1 MPGRANS
8 PYAQSKCSVRSGRG
22 EQCDELQE
30 QESSLRA
37 WWRSDWRGRSPSTPR
52 RRPRTPLP
60 APRRRPPSARRL
72 RRRVPPRR
80 RPRRRVPPL
89 QRQPPS
95 SRAAPS
101 SQAPVPAP
109 ASSAKPDAPVAPVP
123 APPAPAPAPAAPAP
137 VAQGLD
143 AAGIQRI
150 KDSCTARLQSDA
162 AHSGIVTGTVVPR
175 PFTIVSIAYSG
186 NPVQSTAASGLA
198 SYDILMKITTKL
210 VDGPAQESVRVCRV
224 YDSDSHVDWLP
235 AG

>member
-1 MPGRANS
+1 MRRAARAGIVVAGVVAVGLAGAITLNTTQTSSNS
-8 PYAQSKCSVRSGRG
+8 VAG
-22 EQCDELQE
+22 
-30 QESSLRA
+30 A
-37 WWRSDWRGRSPSTPR
+37 
-52 RRPRTPLP
+52 
-60 APRRRPPSARRL
+60 APSAT
-72 RRRVPPRR
+72 VSAAASAPGATKTPAATPGATASPPAAN
-80 RPRRRVPPL
+80 
-89 QRQPPS
+89 
-95 SRAAPS
+95 AAPS

-150 KDSCTARLQSDA
+150 KDSCTTRLQSDA

>member
-1 MPGRANS
+1 MRRAARAGIVVAGVVAVGLAGAITLNATQTSSNS
-8 PYAQSKCSVRSGRG
+8 VAG
-22 EQCDELQE
+22 
-30 QESSLRA
+30 A
-37 WWRSDWRGRSPSTPR
+37 
-52 RRPRTPLP
+52 
-60 APRRRPPSARRL
+60 APSAT
-72 RRRVPPRR
+72 VSASASAPGATKTPAAT
-80 RPRRRVPPL
+80 PGATASAPAA
-89 QRQPPS
+89 S
-95 SRAAPS
+95 ASASAAPS

-109 ASSAKPDAPVAPVP
+109 ATSAKPDAPVAPAPAAP
-123 APPAPAPAPAAPAP
+123 APAPAAPAPAAPAP

-210 VDGPAQESVRVCRV
+210 VDGPAQDSVRVCRV